1 MIRFYEDINISERNS
16 FHVQQTAKRLV
27 EFDRAEE
34 LPELFTTYGAENWYV
49 LSGGNNILFTKDID
63 ALLITPCDDRIEIIA
78 ESDERV
84 RVKVGA
90 GVEWDDLVAWSV
102 ERGLWGIENL
112 SLIPGKAGAAPVQN
126 IGAYGVEAKDVI
138 RTVEMYFVEGGNFI
152 TLAAEHCDFG
162 YRESV
167 FKHSLKGRVIITAI
181 EIELSKV
188 ANPRLDYG
196 DVIREVEARGG
207 ATLAN
212 IRDAICSIRRSK
224 LPDTAVL
231 GNAGSFFKNPIVDS
245 EVAERLLEREAKNE
259 AGDAKAGDDRP
270 DVDAE
275 HAQHRHEQYHP
286 ADLGGDVARERVQQ
300 RAAATA
306 LFHCPPDGGD
316 DEAYDNR
323 ADDEND
329 GGEQYL
335 DRERQPLLGEPRDN
349 LVPEVLALRE
359 VAAELCF
366 QRFGCSGCASC
377 GGYGCIRGCLWHGWF
392 SPSLC
397 PCFCF

>member
-1 MIRFYEDINISERNS
+1 MIRYYENIEISERNS
-16 FHVQQTAKRLV
+16 FHVRQIAKHLV

-34 LPELFTTYGAENWYV
+34 LPEIFAKHKPESWYV
-49 LSGGNNILFTKDID
+49 LSGGNNILFTQDIEP
-63 ALLITPCDDRIEIIA
+63 LLITPCDNRIEIIS
-78 ESDERV
+78 ESNTVV
-84 RVKVGA
+84 RIKVGA

-152 TLAAEHCDFG
+152 TLAAEHCAFG

-167 FKHSLKGRVIITAI
+167 FKHSLKGRVVITAI

-188 ANPRLDYG
+188 ANPRLGYG

-231 GNAGSFFKNPIVDS
+231 GNAGSFFKNPIVES
-245 EVAERLLEREAKNE
+245 EVAEKLLAEYPDMPHYPTAEEGKVKLA
-259 AGDAKAGDDRP
+259 AGWLIDKAGMKGYKEGN
-270 DVDAE
+270 VGV
-275 HAQHRHEQYHP
+275 HERQ
-286 ADLGGDVARERVQQ
+286 ALVLVNLGG
-300 RAAATA
+300 AT
-306 LFHCPPDGGD
+306 
-316 DEAYDNR
+316 
-323 ADDEND
+323 
-329 GGEQYL
+329 GGEVIAFAQKVVATVK
-335 DRERQPLLGEPRDN
+335 DKFGIEIS
-349 LVPEVLALRE
+349 PEVNVL
-359 VAAELCF
+359 
-366 QRFGCSGCASC
+366 
-377 GGYGCIRGCLWHGWF
+377 
-392 SPSLC
+392 
-397 PCFCF
+397 